1 MTTTDITPAPIHV
14 LHLWGEPS
22 SECGICEQY
31 GPHRHAVGWYCG
43 PVKEDIGQPVPKWG
57 PDAIAAGR
65 TVCRTCHDRF
75 YGIEPSAER
84 QETGSMRPSRNST
97 SRSER

>member
-1 MTTTDITPAPIHV
+1 MSTVQVMTTADSTPAPILV

-22 SECGICEQY
+22 SECGICEEY

-43 PVKEDIGQPVPKWG
+43 PVKEDIGQPVHEWG
-57 PDAIAAGR
+57 PDAVAAGR

-75 YGIEPSAER
+75 YGIEPSVER
-84 QETGSMRPSRNST
+84 QQTVR
-97 SRSER
+97 